1 MADNSYREI
10 ASNGL
15 WHNNPVL
22 VQGLGLCPL
31 LAVSGSVVNA
41 LGLGLATMAVL
52 TGSNVAISMARKYI
66 PEAIRLPIFVII
78 IACFTTCIE
87 LIMNAFTFEL
97 YEILGLFIPLIVTN
111 CVILGRA
118 DVCASRVGV
127 LPAAFDGLMMGLGF
141 TMVLVVLGAI
151 RELFGTGA
159 LFSNMQ
165 LLLWPETANWT
176 LRLVDN
182 YNGFL
187 LAILPPGA
195 FLATGL
201 LVAGKNIITRRL
213 EKRNVIRTE
222 SYE

>member
-78 IACFTTCIE
+78 IASFTTCIE

>member
-1 MADNSYREI
+1 
-10 ASNGL
+10 
-15 WHNNPVL
+15 
-22 VQGLGLCPL
+22 
-31 LAVSGSVVNA
+31 
-41 LGLGLATMAVL
+41 
-52 TGSNVAISMARKYI
+52 
-66 PEAIRLPIFVII
+66 
-78 IACFTTCIE
+78 
-87 LIMNAFTFEL
+87 
-97 YEILGLFIPLIVTN
+97 
-111 CVILGRA
+111 
-118 DVCASRVGV
+118 
-127 LPAAFDGLMMGLGF
+127 MMGLGF

>member
-52 TGSNVAISMARKYI
+52 TGSNVAISTARKYI

>member
-1 MADNSYREI
+1 M
-10 ASNGL
+10 
-15 WHNNPVL
+15 W
-22 VQGLGLCPL
+22 
-31 LAVSGSVVNA
+31 
-41 LGLGLATMAVL
+41 
-52 TGSNVAISMARKYI
+52 RKYI

-78 IACFTTCIE
+78 IASFTTCIE

>member
-52 TGSNVAISMARKYI
+52 TGSNVAISMARKHI

-78 IACFTTCIE
+78 IASFTTCVE

-127 LPAAFDGLMMGLGF
+127 LSAAFDGLMMGLGF